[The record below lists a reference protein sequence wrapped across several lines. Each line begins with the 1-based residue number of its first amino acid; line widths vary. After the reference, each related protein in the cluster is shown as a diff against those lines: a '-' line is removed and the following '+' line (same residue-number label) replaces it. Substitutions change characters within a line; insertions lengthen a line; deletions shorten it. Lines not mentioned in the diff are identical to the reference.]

1 MAKPR
6 HGGWTKRNKI
16 GFMYVCIWGFGFL
29 VFQLYPFIS
38 SLLYSFTNYDI
49 FHAPEFVG
57 FDNYVKLF
65 TKDRE
70 FWNSMAVTLKYTFI
84 TVPGKVVLALIIA
97 VILNRNLKGI
107 NFIRTV
113 YYIPSLLSGS
123 VAVAIL
129 WKVLF
134 MNDGFINSLLGL
146 VHIGPVKWLGTPDMA
161 V

>member
-1 MAKPR
+1 MEKAKPR
-6 HGGWTKRNKI
+6 HGGWTKRNRI
-16 GFMYVCIWGFGFL
+16 GFMYVCIWIFGFL

-57 FDNYVKLF
+57 LDNYVKLF

-107 NFIRTV
+107 NFI
-113 YYIPSLLSGS
+113 
-123 VAVAIL
+123 
-129 WKVLF
+129 
-134 MNDGFINSLLGL
+134 
-146 VHIGPVKWLGTPDMA
+146 
-161 V
+161 